1 MVLLSECTDVDQ
13 MCTAIELLM
22 LAECVLLVPKAWR
35 LGATLR
41 PVGWTLD
48 SAEEVPS
55 FSRGDVTLI
64 MSLLA
69 LLIGGKLPPYVPRFS
84 VQEIPLTVEATSY
97 CGREE
102 ENSCIVTW

>member
-1 MVLLSECTDVDQ
+1 MGQ
-13 MCTAIELLM
+13 MCTAVEPLLSAGCVFIA
-22 LAECVLLVPKAWR
+22 AESLVPA
-35 LGATLR
+35 GQLR
-41 PVGWTLD
+41 PVCPPPD
-48 SAEEVPS
+48 PAEPLHQDPPPLC
-55 FSRGDVTLI
+55 GDVTLI

-84 VQEIPLTVEATSY
+84 VQEISLTLEATSH

>member
-1 MVLLSECTDVDQ
+1 MPEPFGIVIDGL
-13 MCTAIELLM
+13 
-22 LAECVLLVPKAWR
+22 
-35 LGATLR
+35 
-41 PVGWTLD
+41 
-48 SAEEVPS
+48 
-55 FSRGDVTLI
+55 TLI

-84 VQEIPLTVEATSY
+84 VQEIPLTLEATSH